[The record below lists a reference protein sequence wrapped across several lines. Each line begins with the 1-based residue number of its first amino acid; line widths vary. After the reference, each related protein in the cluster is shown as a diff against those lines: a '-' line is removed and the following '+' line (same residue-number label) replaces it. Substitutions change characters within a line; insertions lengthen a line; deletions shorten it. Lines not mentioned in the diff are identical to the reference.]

1 MEISHVRLHVIGD
14 RNSDES
20 FDMTNNILIS
30 NDYCGLH
37 SIRYCGLCTADCA
50 LWTAGTVELKGI

>member
-30 NDYCGLH
+30 NDYCRLH
-37 SIRYCGLCTADCA
+37 SIIDCGLWTADCGHSR
-50 LWTAGTVELKGI
+50 TERYIG